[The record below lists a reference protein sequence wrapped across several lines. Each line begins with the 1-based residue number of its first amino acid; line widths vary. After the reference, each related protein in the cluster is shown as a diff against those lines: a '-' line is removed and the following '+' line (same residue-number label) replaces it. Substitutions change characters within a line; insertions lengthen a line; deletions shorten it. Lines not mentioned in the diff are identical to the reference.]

1 MGQGIAFTV
10 PLAGIFDY
18 SVTLQILRILNHDQF
33 PPTTKDTLFTLFFD
47 YSSVFQ
53 NIMVA
58 QCKPLFITLGKQ
70 IYKQVY

>member
-18 SVTLQILRILNHDQF
+18 SVTLQILRILNHNL
-33 PPTTKDTLFTLFFD
+33 PTTKDTLFTLFFD

-70 IYKQVY
+70 IYKQVD